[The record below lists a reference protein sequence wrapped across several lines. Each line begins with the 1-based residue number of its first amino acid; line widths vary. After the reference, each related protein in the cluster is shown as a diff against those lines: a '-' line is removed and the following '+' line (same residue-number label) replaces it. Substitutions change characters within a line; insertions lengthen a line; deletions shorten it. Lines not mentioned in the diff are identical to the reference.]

1 MAIEL
6 RSRPAS
12 RGERV
17 VAAFVDALVASVSLF
32 VVWAFLGWFLGL
44 VHFQGEQ
51 VGFGTG
57 ICQGSGCDYEWFA
70 EHGQGGPSFWI
81 SLVISSAVVIMMSGA
96 LSKDRRSPGQ
106 LASSIYP
113 VPAGD
118 VGTTSLDPPARWRLL
133 LRWAIVLVAFMV
145 GTKLGGGML
154 GILLVTLTWLP
165 SLVGPR
171 RSLYDSAT
179 GVAMVALVAQEAH
192 QGSTPGGRDGD
203 GRSSRIR
210 DPFA

>member
-6 RSRPAS
+6 RCRPAS
-12 RGERV
+12 PGERA

-44 VHFQGEQ
+44 VHFRGEA

-57 ICQGSGCDYEWFA
+57 ICQSSGCDYEWFA
-70 EHGQGGPSFWI
+70 EHGQSGPSFWI
-81 SLVISSAVVIMMSGA
+81 SLVLSSAVVIAMSGA
-96 LSKDRRSPGQ
+96 LTKDRRSPGQ
-106 LASSIYP
+106 LAASIYP
-113 VPAGD
+113 VPAGA
-118 VGTTSLDPPARWRLL
+118 VGTTSVEPPGRWQLL
-133 LRWAIVLVAFMV
+133 LRWTIVLVAFMV
-145 GTKLGGGML
+145 GTKLGGGMV

-171 RSLYDSAT
+171 RSLYDAAT
-179 GVAMVALVAQEAH
+179 GVALVALVAQDAH
-192 QGSTPGGRDGD
+192 EGGAPSGRDED
-203 GRSSRIR
+203 GRGARIR